1 MRMRSRP
8 EISRPTT
15 EKSGAVSR
23 MIHAIDISSAIR
35 MNIAASRP
43 VRRARGWLSRG
54 SLLERIEMKMTLST
68 PRTISRNV
76 SVTSARRPA
85 DVKKASIYCGLK
97 LRARYASRTG

>member
-1 MRMRSRP
+1 MRIRSRP
-8 EISRPTT
+8 EMSRPKT

-23 MIHAIDISSAIR
+23 MIHAMDISSAMR

-43 VRRARGWLSRG
+43 GAPGARLVARGG
-54 SLLERIEMKMTLST
+54 SLLDRIEMKMTLST

-85 DVKKASIYCGLK
+85 EVRERVHLTA
-97 LRARYASRTG
+97 A